1 MTFQDADCSYNQSV
15 KLEYCKDNLLVP
27 VCVEVLGGAV
37 VPDAVVLPSETMVTI
52 VSTTLALHNLIPF
65 GASL

>member
-1 MTFQDADCSYNQSV
+1 MTFHEADCSYNQSV
-15 KLEYCKDNLLVP
+15 KLEYCKERLLVP

-52 VSTTLALHNLIPF
+52 V
-65 GASL
+65 